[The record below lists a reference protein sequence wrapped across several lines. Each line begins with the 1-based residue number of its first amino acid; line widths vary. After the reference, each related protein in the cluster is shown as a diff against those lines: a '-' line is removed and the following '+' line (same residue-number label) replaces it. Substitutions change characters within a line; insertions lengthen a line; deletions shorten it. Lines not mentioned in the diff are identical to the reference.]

1 MTAAE
6 ERGDVPSTLTLRTP
20 SGQPVTLADVVTQ
33 PWTVVQLVRYFG
45 CLPCQEWLVAL
56 DRAAPDLA
64 AREAHAV
71 AVGGS
76 TASQARWLQAERRV
90 TMPLLLDPEHALRCL
105 VGAKDPLGARLLD
118 PRGLAAYVRTLSHG
132 YRPQRITKD
141 TVRTPGVVI
150 LDAQLTVRWRYV
162 GRRLGDYPELEQV
175 LVAVDD
181 LRAESHA

>member
-6 ERGDVPSTLTLRTP
+6 EGGDVPSTLTLRTP
-20 SGQPVTLADVVTQ
+20 TGRPVVLADVVTQ

-76 TASQARWLQAERRV
+76 TASQARWLQRERHV
-90 TMPLLLDPEHALRCL
+90 AMPLLLDPEHALRSL
-105 VGAKDPLGARLLD
+105 VGAKRPLGARLLH

-141 TVRTPGVVI
+141 TVRTPGVVV
-150 LDAQLTVRWRYV
+150 LDVQLNVRWRYV
-162 GRRLGDYPELEQV
+162 GRYLGDYPELDQV
-175 LVAVDD
+175 LAALDG
-181 LRAESHA
+181 LRSGSRA